1 MTVEPEWNWSGWS
14 LGQKILYILLKSALQ
29 ISFVFLLDVGHHSWL
44 SGTLTKSANIHKTQF
59 FWNLLSS
66 WGEVGEGG
74 GGAMILSLKFLRK
87 CSKHGTDFNQHALIN
102 LKPKLGVYEQTLL
115 TLSLDG
121 IITVKNRKEI
131 SASRNFTMLPNCGN
145 VTNYGIII
153 SSKLVICF

>member
-1 MTVEPEWNWSGWS
+1 MLGTTVDFQVHLPN
-14 LGQKILYILLKSALQ
+14 LL
-29 ISFVFLLDVGHHSWL
+29 ISIRLNFFGICFLLG
-44 SGTLTKSANIHKTQF
+44 
-59 FWNLLSS
+59 
-66 WGEVGEGG
+66 GEVGEGG

-131 SASRNFTMLPNCGN
+131 SASRNFTVLPNCGN
-145 VTNYGIII
+145 VINYGIII